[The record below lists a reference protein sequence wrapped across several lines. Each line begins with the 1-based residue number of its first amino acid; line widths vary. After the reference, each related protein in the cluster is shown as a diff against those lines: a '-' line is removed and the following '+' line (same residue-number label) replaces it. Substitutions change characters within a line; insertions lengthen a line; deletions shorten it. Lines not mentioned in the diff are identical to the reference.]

1 MSADPAIR
9 VHAIML
15 GVTDIERS
23 KAFYTEKLG
32 FALQGAFGDFAFV
45 DAGGT
50 MLVLSAQLARTRPG
64 GAPEPVEI
72 VLGVDGVTAT
82 YGRLRERDVAFLN
95 EPHQIDGANHG
106 VNFEDPD
113 GHLFSLYGP
122 L

>member
-50 MLVLSAQLARTRPG
+50 MLDLSAQLARTRPG

-72 VLGVDGVTAT
+72 VLGVDGVTAA
-82 YGRLRERDVAFLN
+82 YDRFREREVAFLN
-95 EPHQIDGANHG
+95 EPHQIDAANHG
-106 VNFEDPD
+106 ANFEDPD

>member
-50 MLVLSAQLARTRPG
+50 MLVLSAQLARTGR
-64 GAPEPVEI
+64 AARRSRSRSCSES
-72 VLGVDGVTAT
+72 TA
-82 YGRLRERDVAFLN
+82 
-95 EPHQIDGANHG
+95 
-106 VNFEDPD
+106 
-113 GHLFSLYGP
+113 
-122 L
+122 